1 HASGGLGGRVKRAEG
16 GMGVAVDRGVPE
28 LTVELRSW
36 GWLCIEASRFAD
48 LPAEIALRLLG
59 RAVARVGDEG
69 PVELGKLEALKCAVD
84 RAQTASEQRFRRTL
98 AGAVVTL
105 TDRQLIVERAPPR
118 GRRVLTKRR
127 HERAGHAKTR

>member
-1 HASGGLGGRVKRAEG
+1 VESSSG
-16 GMGVAVDRGVPE
+16 
-28 LTVELRSW
+28 S
-36 GWLCIEASRFAD
+36 LCIEARRFAD

-84 RAQTASEQRFRRTL
+84 RVQTVSEQRFRRTL
-98 AGAVVTL
+98 AGAIVTL

-127 HERAGHAKTR
+127 HERAGYAKTR